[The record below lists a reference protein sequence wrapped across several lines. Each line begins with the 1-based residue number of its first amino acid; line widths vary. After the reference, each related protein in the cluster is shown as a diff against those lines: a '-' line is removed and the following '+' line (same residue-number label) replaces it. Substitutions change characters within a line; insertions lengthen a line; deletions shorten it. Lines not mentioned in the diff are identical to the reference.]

1 MAHFNLFAMLCIYVL
16 KFPSGVSVVQ
26 CGAAALIEAR
36 GLKNRLIV
44 ARNQK
49 ICITHHRE
57 TVSLHLQKPVCFY
70 VARDLT
76 QTTYPPSRNR
86 IIAGYNESAVWA
98 RQHAAMWDG
107 RASAAK
113 RDGAASAYPL
123 GAHGAVVLPLVS
135 RPFAES
141 TSFPVAV

>member
-1 MAHFNLFAMLCIYVL
+1 MWRRGADRGKESEESPHRGAQPKNSHHS
-16 KFPSGVSVVQ
+16 PSRNSII
-26 CGAAALIEAR
+26 AAL
-36 GLKNRLIV
+36 KTN
-44 ARNQK
+44 
-49 ICITHHRE
+49 
-57 TVSLHLQKPVCFY
+57 CFY

-141 TSFPVAV
+141 TSCPVAV